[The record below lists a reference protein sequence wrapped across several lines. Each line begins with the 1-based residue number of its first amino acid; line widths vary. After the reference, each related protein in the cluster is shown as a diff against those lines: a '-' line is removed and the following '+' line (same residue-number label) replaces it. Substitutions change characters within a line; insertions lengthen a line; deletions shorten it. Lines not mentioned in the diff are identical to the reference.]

1 MRDIILWRLRAQEC
15 AWIDCDTKYEWIG
28 NVRNNIMKIT
38 KTQLKEIIKEELS
51 KVLDEGGAM
60 GHFTREPTDRM
71 SHSNLPVD
79 SYSREELQKAL
90 SDVAKYEQPKYA
102 GSLPDWMPQWIED
115 VKRRAAEEGIL
126 S

>member
-1 MRDIILWRLRAQEC
+1 
-15 AWIDCDTKYEWIG
+15 
-28 NVRNNIMKIT
+28 MKIT
-38 KTQLKEIIKEELS
+38 KRQLKQIIKEELS
-51 KVLDEGGAM
+51 KALDEGGAR
-60 GHFTREPTDRM
+60 GHLSREPTDRM

-102 GSLPDWMPQWIED
+102 DSLPDWMPQWIED

-126 S
+126 N